1 MTAVSLPAVARVD
14 PRSARRVIALIVA
27 IVAVGMYVAFQG
39 QWVLPHDEAFP
50 LFKSLNGLR
59 DFVDAHRTALD
70 PIRVF
75 IGALVGGFDTLIAGL
90 GWPGVVAVAG
100 GLGVVLGGIRLATLS
115 VLGFATL
122 GVLGLWDAS
131 MEIGRASCRERV

>member
-50 LFKSLNGLR
+50 LFK
-59 DFVDAHRTALD
+59 
-70 PIRVF
+70 
-75 IGALVGGFDTLIAGL
+75 
-90 GWPGVVAVAG
+90 
-100 GLGVVLGGIRLATLS
+100 
-115 VLGFATL
+115 
-122 GVLGLWDAS
+122 
-131 MEIGRASCRERV
+131 